1 MKYVIF
7 KNQQVGML
15 APIIFPEHINHN
27 QVNLGEEWKAFSA
40 GFCYLD
46 KNGLL
51 KIDMTRPYS
60 ESLGIEVL
68 SPFEDNNL
76 LSRVLNS
83 YSSGFFLDV
92 RDIYIGEP
100 KSIVRQRKMV
110 EQAIFTPDN
119 IGELGV
125 NDVFVFGSN
134 LNGNHAGGAARTAVE
149 RFGAEIGVAEGI
161 TGKCYALPTLDE
173 NMEKVEPI
181 ALKESLMRLV
191 ATAVNYP
198 ALNFYVTKIGC
209 GIAGWDVKEVAY
221 IVFDAIREEFAMSDD
236 GRYMPKN
243 IYLPQEFV
251 KFHNDWWED
260 YQINL

>member
-7 KNQQVGML
+7 KNQGGLL
-15 APIIFPEHINHN
+15 APIIFPEHISHK
-27 QVNLGEEWKAFSA
+27 QINLGEGWKAFSA

-51 KIDMTRPYS
+51 NVDMTRPYA

-68 SPFEDNNL
+68 SPIEDKNL
-76 LSRVLNS
+76 LFRVLNS
-83 YSSGFFLDV
+83 YSSGFFIDV
-92 RDIYIGEP
+92 RDMYVGEP
-100 KSIVRQRKMV
+100 KSIIPQRKMV

-119 IGELGV
+119 IGELGM

-149 RFGAEIGVAEGI
+149 RFGAEMGVAEGI

-181 ALKESLMRLV
+181 ALKESIMRLV
-191 ATAVNYP
+191 STAVNYP
-198 ALNFYVTKIGC
+198 ALNFYITKIGC
-209 GIAGWDVKEVAY
+209 GIAGWEVRDVSY
-221 IVFDAIREEFAMSDD
+221 IVFDAIQEEFAMSDG

-251 KFHNDWWED
+251 KFYEDWKDD
-260 YQINL
+260 YNINL